1 VLLGAASAAH
11 DGATIIGA
19 IGALSLCAAATTLY
33 SRDPVLAFIW
43 LWLFEIFNSPLS
55 AIPGYFSPTG
65 EAIRQADELLVVLFV
80 CLTLWRTARSDA
92 RLPPLWAIL
101 PGVGVALFGLLG
113 AAIHGVPL
121 KVTVV
126 GGWLGLKLWTMLVI
140 ALLLPWKRSDV
151 ERVYSAFTKIGLF
164 VAAFGLADYLSHD
177 AISTALHIS
186 IYAFQAGSLRGEAAH
201 SIFPHPNELSLFMSL
216 LFALTFV
223 RFASTKSK
231 SALILAL
238 CFAGSVLLSARLKGF
253 LSLSAVVT
261 IVAIVQV
268 MATQRNGALILL
280 VGVLLLGGIYSV
292 EGTVITEQI
301 SLYTSS
307 ETTARAK
314 LYTTSTQI
322 ARDDFPLG
330 AGFGRFATYASHLYY
345 SPVYQQYGLNNV
357 YGLSRKYPDFIDDT
371 SWPGVIGE
379 TGYGGF
385 AIFVVGLACL
395 VLVLARRMLTATPD
409 LRWMPLAAL
418 CAIAVLL
425 VDSLGDATLFDWLAL
440 TSFAL
445 IVGPALGATRSAPG
459 AYP

>member
-1 VLLGAASAAH
+1 
-11 DGATIIGA
+11 
-19 IGALSLCAAATTLY
+19 
-33 SRDPVLAFIW
+33 
-43 LWLFEIFNSPLS
+43 
-55 AIPGYFSPTG
+55 
-65 EAIRQADELLVVLFV
+65 
-80 CLTLWRTARSDA
+80 
-92 RLPPLWAIL
+92 
-101 PGVGVALFGLLG
+101 
-113 AAIHGVPL
+113 
-121 KVTVV
+121 
-126 GGWLGLKLWTMLVI
+126 
-140 ALLLPWKRSDV
+140 
-151 ERVYSAFTKIGLF
+151 
-164 VAAFGLADYLSHD
+164 
-177 AISTALHIS
+177 
-186 IYAFQAGSLRGEAAH
+186 
-201 SIFPHPNELSLFMSL
+201 
-216 LFALTFV
+216 
-223 RFASTKSK
+223 
-231 SALILAL
+231 
-238 CFAGSVLLSARLKGF
+238 
-253 LSLSAVVT
+253 
-261 IVAIVQV
+261 
-268 MATQRNGALILL
+268 
-280 VGVLLLGGIYSV
+280 V